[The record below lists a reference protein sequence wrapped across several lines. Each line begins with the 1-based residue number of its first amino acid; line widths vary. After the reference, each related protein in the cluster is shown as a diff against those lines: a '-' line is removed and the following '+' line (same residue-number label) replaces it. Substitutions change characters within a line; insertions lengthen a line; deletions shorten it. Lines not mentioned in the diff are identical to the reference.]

1 MNNIE
6 ILYDDDGDDNDD
18 ETCRLKMTD
27 LKIKNKNFFSGMMK
41 MTELTDVAQPID
53 VVISQTSLQKF
64 LIKRHHVRVT
74 VSDCIPVGN

>member
-27 LKIKNKNFFSGMMK
+27 LKIKLFFSGMMK

-64 LIKRHHVRVT
+64 LIKREHVRVT